1 VVVGFLAA
9 PERSR
14 WVAWGTQAFD
24 INLSKKIKGLQK
36 PQQRMVEAAGIEPAG
51 YRIKNPVKCGFIGVL
66 ACST

>member
-1 VVVGFLAA
+1 VGVGFLAA

-14 WVAWGTQAFD
+14 WVAWGRQAFD

-36 PQQRMVEAAGIEPAG
+36 AQQKMVEAAGIEPEI
-51 YRIKNPVKCGFIGVL
+51 YRIKNPTKCGFVGVL

>member
-24 INLSKKIKGLQK
+24 INLSKKIKGFQK
-36 PQQRMVEAAGIEPAG
+36 PQQKMVEAAGIEPS
-51 YRIKNPVKCGFIGVL
+51 L
-66 ACST
+66 AVS

>member
-36 PQQRMVEAAGIEPAG
+36 PQQKMVEAAGIES
-51 YRIKNPVKCGFIGVL
+51 RLGVSRL
-66 ACST
+66 CAKMR